1 MNKFFLPVLAFL
13 FSSYLG
19 RNMDNTWY
27 EKSPLQPPNWLF
39 PIVWTF
45 LYISLFVSNYR
56 VNDHRFM
63 YLLTI
68 TFLLQAAWLYVFNQR
83 NQQLAS
89 AILIA
94 CIVVAYL
101 QVIVAFETDLVS
113 GYLMIAY
120 LAWIVYATLLNFT
133 LKPKND

>member
-13 FSSYLG
+13 FPSYLG

-45 LYISLFVSNYR
+45 LYISLFVANYR
-56 VNDHRFM
+56 VNDDRFM

-133 LKPKND
+133 LKPKNN